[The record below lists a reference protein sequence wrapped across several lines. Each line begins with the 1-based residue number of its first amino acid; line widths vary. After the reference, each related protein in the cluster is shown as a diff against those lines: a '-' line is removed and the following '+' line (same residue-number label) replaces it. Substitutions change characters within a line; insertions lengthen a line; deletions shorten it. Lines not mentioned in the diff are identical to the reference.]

1 MSRIALDET
10 VLQLRKSR
18 QRCDELR
25 KRLEGLRSQSR
36 AAPTESED
44 DLRKRMETKLGDER
58 KTLRR
63 MYSLMKKLSPSIHSE
78 CLLRAEEI
86 CSRNSTLVLDQ
97 EALERLMPFSN
108 EPSVELIRS
117 FVKYLFIVCLDSPTM
132 WKYIRFPNQYMILLS
147 RDIKDFT
154 AEGMSCV
161 RWYYYWCRSLH
172 FPSSEKHVENG
183 NKRVSEQNLQC
194 TSYTGEYFEYARYHV
209 IIYNDLGKGYRY
221 SRSATLKEPD
231 WKKAYVYIDPLF
243 KPTSMTTKE
252 AVEELKRN

>member
-1 MSRIALDET
+1 MSDERVEFASCTCFYYLWQQEEIGRLQGSTHTHPPMSRIALDET

-36 AAPTESED
+36 AAPIESED

-78 CLLRAEEI
+78 CLLRVEEI

-117 FVKYLFIVCLDSPTM
+117 FVKYLFIVCLD
-132 WKYIRFPNQYMILLS
+132 
-147 RDIKDFT
+147 
-154 AEGMSCV
+154 
-161 RWYYYWCRSLH
+161 
-172 FPSSEKHVENG
+172 
-183 NKRVSEQNLQC
+183 
-194 TSYTGEYFEYARYHV
+194 
-209 IIYNDLGKGYRY
+209 
-221 SRSATLKEPD
+221 
-231 WKKAYVYIDPLF
+231 
-243 KPTSMTTKE
+243 
-252 AVEELKRN
+252 

>member
-1 MSRIALDET
+1 
-10 VLQLRKSR
+10 
-18 QRCDELR
+18 
-25 KRLEGLRSQSR
+25 
-36 AAPTESED
+36 
-44 DLRKRMETKLGDER
+44 
-58 KTLRR
+58 
-63 MYSLMKKLSPSIHSE
+63 
-78 CLLRAEEI
+78 
-86 CSRNSTLVLDQ
+86 
-97 EALERLMPFSN
+97 
-108 EPSVELIRS
+108 
-117 FVKYLFIVCLDSPTM
+117 M

-161 RWYYYWCRSLH
+161 HWYYYWCRSLY

-194 TSYTGEYFEYARYHV
+194 TSYTGEYFKYARYHV

>member
-1 MSRIALDET
+1 
-10 VLQLRKSR
+10 
-18 QRCDELR
+18 
-25 KRLEGLRSQSR
+25 
-36 AAPTESED
+36 
-44 DLRKRMETKLGDER
+44 
-58 KTLRR
+58 
-63 MYSLMKKLSPSIHSE
+63 
-78 CLLRAEEI
+78 
-86 CSRNSTLVLDQ
+86 
-97 EALERLMPFSN
+97 MPFSN

-154 AEGMSCV
+154 AEGPYIFRVAKNMSKMEIKE
-161 RWYYYWCRSLH
+161 YL
-172 FPSSEKHVENG
+172 
-183 NKRVSEQNLQC
+183 NK
-194 TSYTGEYFEYARYHV
+194 
-209 IIYNDLGKGYRY
+209 IYNVRVTRVNTSNMLGKGYRY